1 MEIRVM
7 MEAVFG
13 VGKDFIRERDVS
25 IWKQRS

>member
-1 MEIRVM
+1 M